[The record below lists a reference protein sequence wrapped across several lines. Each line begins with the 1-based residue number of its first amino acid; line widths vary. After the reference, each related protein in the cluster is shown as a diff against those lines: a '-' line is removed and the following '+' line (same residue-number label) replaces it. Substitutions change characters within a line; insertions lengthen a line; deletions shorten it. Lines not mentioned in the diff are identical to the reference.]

1 MDAHQ
6 TCIWQYT
13 FYFTFRETSRQW
25 PMSRPSPAVWAQAR
39 ISSPSNSIG
48 PRHSGAFLECFLN
61 SRILRY
67 ILDCCSKQENEALLT
82 FRCTKCE
89 FLPCVFLSAP
99 LEASLFFIFTATVF
113 RTKPSSLADFYF
125 ILRRFRAICTA

>member
-13 FYFTFRETSRQW
+13 FYSTFRETSWQW
-25 PMSRPSPAVWAQAR
+25 PISRSSPVVCAQAR

-67 ILDCCSKQENEALLT
+67 ILNCFSKQKNEALLT
-82 FRCTKCE
+82 LLCTKRE
-89 FLPCVFLSAP
+89 FLPCIFPSVP
-99 LEASLFFIFTATVF
+99 LEASLFLYLLQQFSEQSHPRLLSFTLF
-113 RTKPSSLADFYF
+113 
-125 ILRRFRAICTA
+125 